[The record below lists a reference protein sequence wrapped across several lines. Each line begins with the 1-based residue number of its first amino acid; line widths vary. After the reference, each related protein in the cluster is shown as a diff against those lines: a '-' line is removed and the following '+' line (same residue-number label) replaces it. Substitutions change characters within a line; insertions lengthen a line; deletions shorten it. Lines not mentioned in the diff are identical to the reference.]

1 MNHNPFVKKILLSL
15 LLVSSLAACQTTEIV
30 TDTSNNTLY
39 STLWMQTAAEYEALS
54 NQAYNTAQELLPAAK
69 QDSTWTAAL
78 QQDGAYNALPPAII
92 LDLDETAIDNSFYEA
107 RAILDQT
114 GFTEESWN
122 NWVREMQAE
131 AITGAVEFTNK
142 ASEMDISIFYI
153 SNRHADVQDYT
164 EQNLRELG
172 FPVADSA
179 VLSNAGKPEWTS
191 AKMERRK
198 WVADRHRIL
207 MLVGDD
213 LNDFV
218 PARNISI
225 EQRKDLAE
233 QHADKWGVKWF
244 ILPNPNYG
252 SWKRALYTGREE
264 SDEERQQTRLNRLN
278 DKRD

>member
-15 LLVSSLAACQTTEIV
+15 LLVYFLAACQTTEV
-30 TDTSNNTLY
+30 TTDTSNNTLY

-54 NQAYNTAQELLPAAK
+54 YQTYNTAQELLPAAK

-78 QQDGAYNALPPAII
+78 EQDGAYKTLPPAII

-122 NWVREMQAE
+122 DWVREMQAE

-142 ASEMDISIFYI
+142 ANEMDVSIFYI
-153 SNRHADVQDYT
+153 SNRHADVQQYT

-172 FPVADSA
+172 FPVAGNA

-191 AKMERRK
+191 AKTERRK

-252 SWKRALYTGREE
+252 SWERALYTGREG
-264 SDEERQQTRLNRLN
+264 SDKERQQTRLNRLK
-278 DKRD
+278 DKRN